1 VLIRI
6 DAASERAIYAQIAD
20 SVRASIAAGRVR
32 PGETLPP
39 ARVLA
44 QGLDVNQHT
53 VLHAYQLLRDEGLV
67 DLRRGRGAVVTQAAA
82 GIAEL
87 YAGAQD
93 LAARAA
99 ALGVA
104 PAALAAI
111 VSHAG
116 SAEPGSRGSGEPGP
130 SDGGE
135 PRSPGS
141 AEIMPPRAARAEPPG
156 IGDPMPISTT
166 REQGGRP

>member
-1 VLIRI
+1 MLIRI
-6 DAASERAIYAQIAD
+6 DAASERPIYAQIAD

-53 VLHAYQLLRDEGLV
+53 VLHAYQLLRDEGFV

-111 VSHAG
+111 VNHSGDPAAG
-116 SAEPGSRGSGEPGP
+116 SPA
-130 SDGGE
+130 D
-135 PRSPGS
+135 
-141 AEIMPPRAARAEPPG
+141 AASEPP
-156 IGDPMPISTT
+156 T
-166 REQGGRP
+166 RREEEVGP

>member
-1 VLIRI
+1 MLIRI

-32 PGETLPP
+32 SGETLPP

-53 VLHAYQLLRDEGLV
+53 VLHAYQLLRDEGLI

-99 ALGVA
+99 ELGVT

-111 VSHAG
+111 VNHAG
-116 SAEPGSRGSGEPGP
+116 TA
-130 SDGGE
+130 DGGS
-135 PRSPGS
+135 SPN
-141 AEIMPPRAARAEPPG
+141 AAPA
-156 IGDPMPISTT
+156 STPL
-166 REQGGRP
+166 REEEVGP